1 MIKCSRCKKRLAM
14 IFVTK
19 MEGGEKKT
27 EGLCMHCARELGLP
41 IEDMMGDHLKKMG
54 LTPEQMEELEDNVTE
69 YSDNIDGLVS
79 DDEAPVL
86 GDDGG
91 ATSIDMQKLFSSAFG
106 ALEDKKESEDKKEKG
121 KEKKNGK
128 KEKDGKTGREFLD
141 KYCKNLTEI
150 ARRGGLDRIVG
161 RKNEL
166 ARVIQILCR
175 RQKNNRCRKLFKPAS
190 MCIGIL

>member
-1 MIKCSRCKKRLAM
+1 M

-166 ARVIQILCR
+166 ARGIPILCHR
-175 RQKNNRCRKLFKPAS
+175 HIASHRKHEGCLTH
-190 MCIGIL
+190 